1 MSKNN
6 DYTYGLLWNVS
17 GEPYQFTDKRRA
29 INNYIRYML
38 NRLQGLFSYEGLPE
52 TIPPRN
58 LELLLQVN
66 GNATIADVN
75 GSLYAFRG
83 GLGGEPDPY
92 YMPTISV
99 VANPALKLSKTYTID
114 DDCIVIPNDALY
126 VGLMPLLRR
135 YCTSLVEND
144 ITMNLA
150 DINMRLATIITAG
163 DDRTKYAAEKY
174 LKDLIDGKLGILGNN
189 TFLESVGTQ
198 PYAASG
204 QGNQV
209 TQLIEYEQYLKA
221 SMLNELGIQMNWNSK
236 RESINGEEAGMNNQS
251 LLPLIYDM
259 YQQRQMGVEK
269 VNDMF
274 GTSITVRFG
283 YPWLDTVDDPVEDEQ
298 ETETDVKEDEPDA
311 EEQGVQAE
319 DSVPEND

>member
-52 TIPPRN
+52 TIPQRN

-83 GLGGEPDPY
+83 GLGGVPDPY

-114 DDCIVIPNDALY
+114 EDCIVIPNDALY
-126 VGLMPLLRR
+126 CGLMPLLRR

-163 DDRTKYAAEKY
+163 DDKTKYAAEKY

-259 YQQRQMGVEK
+259 YQQRQLGVEK

-283 YPWLDTVDDPVEDEQ
+283 YPWLDTVDDPVEDEK
-298 ETETDVKEDEPDA
+298 TETDVKEDEPDA

>member
-1 MSKNN
+1 MKNN
-6 DYTYGLLWNVS
+6 EYTYGLLWNVS
-17 GEPYQFTDKRRA
+17 GEPYQFTDKRRC

-52 TIPPRN
+52 TIPARN

-66 GNATIADVN
+66 GNATIADVE

-83 GLGGEPDPY
+83 GLGGEPNPY

-114 DDCIVIPNDALY
+114 EDCIVIPNDSLY

-150 DINMRLATIITAG
+150 DINMRLAAIITAG
-163 DDRTKYAAEKY
+163 DDKTKYAAEKY

-259 YQQRQMGVEK
+259 YQQRVLGVEK

-274 GTSITVRFG
+274 GTSIEVRFG
-283 YPWLDTVDDPVEDEQ
+283 YPWLDTVDDPIEDEKQ
-298 ETETDVKEDEPDA
+298 DEPEVKEDEIDA
-311 EEQGVQAE
+311 EQQAVQTS
-319 DSVPEND
+319 DSIQEND

>member
-1 MSKNN
+1 MKNN
-6 DYTYGLLWNVS
+6 EYTYGLLWNVS

-52 TIPPRN
+52 TIPQRN

-83 GLGGEPDPY
+83 GLGGVPDPY

-114 DDCIVIPNDALY
+114 EDCIVIPNDAMY
-126 VGLMPLLRR
+126 AGLMPLLRR

-163 DDRTKYAAEKY
+163 DDKTKYAAEKY

-259 YQQRQMGVEK
+259 YQQRQLGVEK

-298 ETETDVKEDEPDA
+298 ETETDVKEDEPDV

-319 DSVPEND
+319 DSIQEND

>member
-1 MSKNN
+1 MKNN

-52 TIPPRN
+52 TIPQRN

-163 DDRTKYAAEKY
+163 DDKTKYAAEKY

-259 YQQRQMGVEK
+259 YQQRQLGVEK

-283 YPWLDTVDDPVEDEQ
+283 YPWLDTVDDPIEDEE

-319 DSVPEND
+319 DSISEND

>member
-1 MSKNN
+1 MKNEF
-6 DYTYGLLWNVS
+6 TYGMLWNVS
-17 GEPYQFTDKRRA
+17 GEPYQFTDKRRCV
-29 INNYIRYML
+29 NNYIRYML

-52 TIPPRN
+52 SIPARN

-66 GNATIADVN
+66 GNVTIADVE

-114 DDCIVIPNDALY
+114 EDCIVIPNDSLY
-126 VGLMPLLRR
+126 VGLMPMLRR

-144 ITMNLA
+144 VTMNLA
-150 DINMRLATIITAG
+150 NINMRLTQIITAG
-163 DDRTKYAAEKY
+163 DDATKYAAEKF
-174 LKDLIDGKLGILGNN
+174 LKDIIDGKLGVLANN
-189 TFLESVGTQ
+189 TFKESLGTQ

-221 SMLNELGIQMNWNSK
+221 SMLNELGIQMNWNAK
-236 RESINGEEAGMNNQS
+236 RESINGEEAGMNDQS

-259 YQQRQMGVEK
+259 YQQRKLGMEK

-274 GTSITVRFG
+274 GTSIEVKFG
-283 YPWLDTVDDPVEDEQ
+283 YPWLETIDDPVEE
-298 ETETDVKEDEPDA
+298 ETEELKQEEEEDA
-311 EEQGVQAE
+311 EKQGIPAE
-319 DSVPEND
+319 DSVPEDA

>member
-1 MSKNN
+1 MKPN
-6 DYTYGLLWNVS
+6 DYTYGLLWNVNC
-17 GEPYQFTDKRRA
+17 EPYQFTDKNRA
-29 INNYIRYML
+29 INNYVRYML

-52 TIPPRN
+52 TIPARN

-66 GNATIADVN
+66 GSVTIADVN

-99 VANPALKLSKTYTID
+99 VANPALKLSKTYTINE
-114 DDCIVIPNDALY
+114 DCIVIPNDALY
-126 VGLMPLLRR
+126 TGLMPLLRR

-150 DINMRLATIITAG
+150 DIMMRMVTLLTA
-163 DDRTKYAAEKY
+163 DDDATKYAAEKY
-174 LKDLIDGKLGILGNN
+174 IKDIIEGKL
-189 TFLESVGTQ
+189 SVIKSKKFIDDNSLQTQ
-198 PYAASG
+198 PYASTG

-259 YQQRQMGVEK
+259 YQQRKEGVER

-274 GTSITVRFG
+274 GTSISVRFG
-283 YPWLDTVDDPVEDEQ
+283 YPWLDTVDDPIEDETK
-298 ETETDVKEDEPDA
+298 EDVKEDEPDVD
-311 EEQGVQAE
+311 EQAIPAS
-319 DSVPEND
+319 DSVQEND

>member
-1 MSKNN
+1 MSNN
-6 DYTYGLLWNVS
+6 YRHKIFEKIPAL
-17 GEPYQFTDKRRA
+17 PYDFTDKQQC
-29 INNYIRYML
+29 IHHYICYML

-52 TIPPRN
+52 TLPKRD

-66 GNATIADVN
+66 GSVTIADVN
-75 GSLYAFRG
+75 GSLYGFRG
-83 GLGGEPDPY
+83 GLGGEPSPY
-92 YMPTISV
+92 YLPTISV
-99 VANPALKLSKTYTID
+99 VANPALKLSKTYVID
-114 DDCIVIPNDALY
+114 EDCIVIPNDALY
-126 VGLMPLLRR
+126 CGLMPLLRR

-163 DDRTKYAAEKY
+163 DDKTKYAAEKY
-174 LKDLIDGKLGILGNN
+174 LKDLIEGRLGILANN
-189 TFLESVGTQ
+189 TFIESVGTQ

-259 YQQRQMGVEK
+259 YQQRVDGVER
-269 VNDMF
+269 VNNMF
-274 GTSITVRFG
+274 GTSISVKFG
-283 YPWLDTVDDPVEDEQ
+283 YPWMDTIDDPIEDEKI
-298 ETETDVKEDEPDA
+298 EEDKPDA
-311 EEQGVQAE
+311 DEQTIPAE
-319 DSVPEND
+319 DSVPENN

>member
-1 MSKNN
+1 MKNN

-17 GEPYQFTDKRRA
+17 GEPYQFTDKRMA

-52 TIPPRN
+52 TIPQRN

-163 DDRTKYAAEKY
+163 DDKTKYAAEKY

-283 YPWLDTVDDPVEDEQ
+283 YPWLDTVDDPVEDEE

-319 DSVPEND
+319 DSISEND

>member
-1 MSKNN
+1 M
-6 DYTYGLLWNVS
+6 S

-52 TIPPRN
+52 TIPQRN

-163 DDRTKYAAEKY
+163 DDKTKYAAEKY

-259 YQQRQMGVEK
+259 YQQRQLGVEK

-283 YPWLDTVDDPVEDEQ
+283 YPWLDTVDDPIEDEE

-319 DSVPEND
+319 DSISEND

>member
-1 MSKNN
+1 MKNN
-6 DYTYGLLWNVS
+6 EYTYGLLWNVS
-17 GEPYQFTDKRRA
+17 GEPYQFTDKRRC

-52 TIPPRN
+52 TIPARN

-66 GNATIADVN
+66 GNATIADVE

-83 GLGGEPDPY
+83 GLGGEPNPY

-114 DDCIVIPNDALY
+114 KDCIVIPNDALY
-126 VGLMPLLRR
+126 IGLMPLLRR

-163 DDRTKYAAEKY
+163 DDKTKYAAEKY

-259 YQQRQMGVEK
+259 YQQRVLGVER

-274 GTSITVRFG
+274 GTSIEVRFG

-298 ETETDVKEDEPDA
+298 NTEVKEDEPDA
-311 EEQGVQAE
+311 DEQGIPE
-319 DSVPEND
+319 TDSVSEND

>member
-1 MSKNN
+1 MRNN
-6 DYTYGLLWNVS
+6 YFNNYFYGEHLAS
-17 GEPYQFTDKRRA
+17 YPYDFTDKEKC
-29 INNYIRYML
+29 INNYIVYML
-38 NRLQGLFSYEGLPE
+38 NRLQGLFSYEGLPS
-52 TIPPRN
+52 TIPERN

-99 VANPALKLSKTYTID
+99 VANPALKLSKTYKID
-114 DDCIVIPNDALY
+114 EDCIVIPNDAMY
-126 VGLMPLLRR
+126 RGLMPLLRR
-135 YCTSLVEND
+135 YCTALVEND
-144 ITMNLA
+144 VTMNLA
-150 DINMRLATIITAG
+150 DISIRMVSLLTA
-163 DDRTKYAAEKY
+163 DDDNTKYAAEKY
-174 LKDLIDGKLGILGNN
+174 LKDIIDGRLGVIKSSQFIDENSLQ
-189 TFLESVGTQ
+189 VQ
-198 PYAASG
+198 PYAGTG

-221 SMLNELGIQMNWNSK
+221 SLLNELGIQMNWNSK
-236 RESINGEEAGMNNQS
+236 RESINDEEAGMNRQS

-259 YQQRQMGVEK
+259 YQQRQTGVEK

-283 YPWLDTVDDPVEDEQ
+283 YPWLDTVDDPIEDETV
-298 ETETDVKEDEPDA
+298 EEEVAPDV
-311 EEQGVQAE
+311 EEQNIQAE
-319 DSVPEND
+319 DSIQEND